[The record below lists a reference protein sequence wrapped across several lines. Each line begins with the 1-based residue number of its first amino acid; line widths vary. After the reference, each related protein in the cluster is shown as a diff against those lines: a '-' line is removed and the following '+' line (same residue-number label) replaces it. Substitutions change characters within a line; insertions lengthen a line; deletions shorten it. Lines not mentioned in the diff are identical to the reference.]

1 MHNRLSNPK
10 KMAEFLSDHD
20 INVIFIDNNS
30 TYQPLLN
37 WYEDCPYKV
46 YRLKE
51 NLGHKCLYRS
61 GILNDYKDQH
71 YILTDPDLDIYDV
84 PDDFLNFLMKGF
96 KNVNII
102 KSGFSLKIDDL
113 PKNDYTKMIYDWEIK
128 FWQRPQDEYGFYFSE
143 LDTTFAIYDRNRE
156 WDGFM
161 SDTPENMT
169 SNNFF
174 QAVRSPEPYSC
185 RHLPWYITPDTL
197 SEEEVYYMK
206 TTGTYW
212 SSNFRNIFK
221 DELKK
226 YKL

>member
-10 KMAEFLSDHD
+10 KMAEFLSDHNV
-20 INVIFIDNNS
+20 NVIFIDNNS
-30 TYQPLLN
+30 TYTPLLE
-37 WYEDCPYKV
+37 WYKDCPHKV

-51 NLGHKCLYRS
+51 NLGHKCLYKS

-84 PDDFLNFLMKGF
+84 PDDFLDFLMNGF
-96 KNVNII
+96 KNGDII

-113 PKNDYTKMIYDWEIK
+113 PKNDYTKMIYDWEVK
-128 FWQRPQDEYGFYFSE
+128 FWQRPQDKYGFYFSE

-169 SNNFF
+169 SSLFF
-174 QAVRSPEPYSC
+174 QAVRSPVPYSC

-197 SEEEVYYMK
+197 TDEEIYYMK

-226 YKL
+226 YEL